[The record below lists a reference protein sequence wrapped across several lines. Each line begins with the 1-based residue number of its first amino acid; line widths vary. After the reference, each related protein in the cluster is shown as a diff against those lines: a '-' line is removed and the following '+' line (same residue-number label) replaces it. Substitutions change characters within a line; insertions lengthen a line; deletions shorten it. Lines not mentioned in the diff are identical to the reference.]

1 MDIGSK
7 QVLQLTT
14 TKRGLH
20 SAQEPVR
27 KYRGCL
33 LLRRKKKRFNVVF
46 ELVMKHGCA
55 PSEEKSNKLSGY

>member
-14 TKRGLH
+14 AKRGLY
-20 SAQEPVR
+20 SAQEAVR

-33 LLRRKKKRFNVVF
+33 LLRRKERKI
-46 ELVMKHGCA
+46 
-55 PSEEKSNKLSGY
+55 